1 MPHSQLFFVG
11 VKLIGVSADAVSVI
25 SGPVTVVDG
34 VGVADHKEA
43 ANPGVPRDTLP
54 AAQQPVFFISHA
66 HSPIGK
72 ISTTAFPPFTTS
84 PRVM

>member
-1 MPHSQLFFVG
+1 MLHSQLFFVG
-11 VKLIGVSADAVSVI
+11 VKLVGIGADTVPAMRGPIAVMNGIGVSNHEQ
-25 SGPVTVVDG
+25 T
-34 VGVADHKEA
+34 
-43 ANPGVPRDTLP
+43 ANPSIGRNGLP
-54 AAQQPVFFISHA
+54 AAQQPAFFISHA